1 MGKHELQPLSS
12 ALTAVICAIVV
23 GGGNRASSINYRVT
37 GAPARGKP
45 SPLVPSHQPSEQLR
59 ELKIAINTGE
69 SMAPLAPLL
78 STVTYLSYNVTDVP
92 PLLKKRF

>member
-1 MGKHELQPLSS
+1 
-12 ALTAVICAIVV
+12 
-23 GGGNRASSINYRVT
+23 
-37 GAPARGKP
+37 
-45 SPLVPSHQPSEQLR
+45 LVPSHQPSEQLR